1 METTSFILGVAA
13 VIILIM
19 VVVAFMNYMEIKNL
33 QKQINILQ
41 NIDEAIIHDN
51 NALENRCIDYSNNL
65 DKNLRDE
72 LEKLY
77 RYIDSRTDKLETKVY
92 KDFDLNRIQSKS
104 Y

>member
-13 VIILIM
+13 VITLVM

-41 NIDEAIIHDN
+41 NIDEAIARDLDTRERSYINYADQLN
-51 NALENRCIDYSNNL
+51 NNTQQ
-65 DKNLRDE
+65 E

-77 RYIDSRTDKLETKVY
+77 RYIDSRTDKLEEKTK
-92 KDFDLNRIQSKS
+92 KEFKSLNHTKS

>member
-13 VIILIM
+13 VITLVM

-41 NIDEAIIHDN
+41 NIDQELLRN
-51 NALENRCIDYSNNL
+51 TESMENRCIDYSTNL
-65 DKNLRDE
+65 DRNVRDE

-77 RYIDSRTDKLETKVY
+77 RYIDSRTDKLEEKTK
-92 KDFDLNRIQSKS
+92 KELKS
-104 Y
+104 DKRR

>member
-1 METTSFILGVAA
+1 METTSFILGVTA
-13 VIILIM
+13 VIILVM

-41 NIDEAIIHDN
+41 NIDEAIIRDN
-51 NALENRCIDYSNNL
+51 NTLENRCIDYSNNL